1 MKSYRYIIE
10 FEETKYYSDN
20 PNDYTKLFW
29 NEFIY
34 PKGLNKKVLKA
45 EVKKLLKRIINEK
58 KDSEIRI
65 KKIIKEVYYNPSW
78 LFTIEEYQK
87 IKEDAIR

>member
-1 MKSYRYIIE
+1 MKSYRYIIK

-45 EVKKLLKRIINEK
+45 EVKKLLKRIIKEK
-58 KDSEIRI
+58 KGSEIRI
-65 KKIIKEVYYNPSW
+65 TKIIKEVYYNPSW
-78 LFTIEEYQK
+78 LFTKEEYQK